1 VFFNTVLSAQGTREG
16 GVPLTTLLGSDT
28 VDRVVRVTL
37 GSDSAADGNG
47 GGLTLD
53 GLSIGVDVGDLDLDG
68 SVVLGRDETVW
79 G

>member
-1 VFFNTVLSAQGTREG
+1 MVI
-16 GVPLTTLLGSDT
+16 PLTTLLGSDT
-28 VDRVVRVTL
+28 VDGVVRVTL

-68 SVVLGRDETVW
+68 SVVLSRDETVW

>member
-1 VFFNTVLSAQGTREG
+1 MGI
-16 GVPLTTLLGSDT
+16 PLTTLLGSDT

-53 GLSIGVDVGDLDLDG
+53 GLSIGVNVGDLDLNG
-68 SVVLGRDETVW
+68 SMVLSRDETVW